1 MASTERVKWGAIWRP
16 DGSWIQSRF
25 SDQQSIGAIS
35 REEDD
40 DAVVVVVVLAREV
53 SWKEEVIGLEGVWGK
68 IVRHGSRQ
76 LFGSI

>member
-25 SDQQSIGAIS
+25 SDQQPIGAIN

-40 DAVVVVVVLAREV
+40 DAVVVVVVVLAREV
-53 SWKEEVIGLEGVWGK
+53 SWK
-68 IVRHGSRQ
+68 
-76 LFGSI
+76 